1 MQLTPIIIQIFSKKP
16 EEKRQEKWETD
27 FGPEDRIKEILDD
40 KIETKVGDTQAA
52 VINQP
57 L

>member
-40 KIETKVGDTQAA
+40 KIETKVGDTQTA
-52 VINQP
+52 VVN
-57 L
+57 